1 MSPIGHLITA
11 ASLSTAYMRFNS
23 ISWPEAISNLPKS
36 IIETQAIDPHSSV
49 AITLV
54 GLGILLGARG
64 PDRLEVPVF
73 NKRKKVRYS
82 LIPHRTLTHWPLLWV
97 ILTGLSL
104 FCGMNTQTP
113 LFVAMSCVG
122 FGFCMGSWLHLAM
135 DIMTPSGI
143 PLCSPFG
150 KKTSLNIY
158 KTSSLGE
165 WCCILVFV
173 FLTQTVSV
181 LAGGLFDFSL

>member
-23 ISWPEAISNLPKS
+23 ITWIEGISNLPKL
-36 IIETQAIDPHSSV
+36 IIETQTLEPHSSA
-49 AITLV
+49 AITLI
-54 GLGILLGARG
+54 GLGMLLGARG
-64 PDRLEVPVF
+64 PDRLEIPVF
-73 NKRKKVRYS
+73 NKRKKTRHS

-104 FCGMNTQTP
+104 FCGMYTQNS
-113 LFVAMSCVG
+113 LFAAMSSVG
-122 FGFCMGSWLHLAM
+122 FGFCVASWLHLAM

-173 FLTQTVSV
+173 FLTQSVSV
-181 LAGGLFDFSL
+181 FIM